1 MKKLSY
7 IFFCILCV
15 NFTLA
20 QETEKIKE
28 PFTIPELKIKFNE
41 DGSRFVKFNMTAQIW
56 NRYNQSNPGTLTEN
70 VFTNA
75 TFDIGIRRL
84 RLWAVAKPLD
94 WLMIATQFGINNFN
108 SQSAR
113 KAGDFF
119 HDAYVELTPIKKKLS
134 IGTGLCAWSGHARYS
149 TPSIGSILT
158 YDAPLYQQ
166 STNDVNDQFLRTLS
180 IYAKGQIAK
189 FDYRIALS
197 DPLSL
202 SGTKY
207 DTHTLGSDA
216 IYNNQGSKLITSAY
230 VKYQIFDEEN
240 NLMPY
245 ATGSYLGTKKVLAF
259 GIGMEAQPRAT
270 VNLNTLGDTVY
281 HSMILVTADVFM
293 DMPINKTKNDDLT
306 YYGAYSYTDF
316 GPNYVRNVGVMNPST
331 AVNTLNSSFNGA
343 GNAYPLIGSG
353 HTIYNQIGYK
363 LPSRLFGQ
371 QGITLQPYVDVQA
384 SKFEKLN
391 DWMTCYNAGVNLL
404 LVGHKAKLSLNYQNR
419 PIFST
424 TDFTKT
430 KRNSAVILQW
440 QIAI

>member
-1 MKKLSY
+1 
-7 IFFCILCV
+7 
-15 NFTLA
+15 
-20 QETEKIKE
+20 
-28 PFTIPELKIKFNE
+28 
-41 DGSRFVKFNMTAQIW
+41 
-56 NRYNQSNPGTLTEN
+56 
-70 VFTNA
+70 
-75 TFDIGIRRL
+75 
-84 RLWAVAKPLD
+84 
-94 WLMIATQFGINNFN
+94 
-108 SQSAR
+108 
-113 KAGDFF
+113 
-119 HDAYVELTPIKKKLS
+119 
-134 IGTGLCAWSGHARYS
+134 
-149 TPSIGSILT
+149 
-158 YDAPLYQQ
+158 
-166 STNDVNDQFLRTLS
+166 
-180 IYAKGQIAK
+180 
-189 FDYRIALS
+189 
-197 DPLSL
+197 
-202 SGTKY
+202 
-207 DTHTLGSDA
+207 
-216 IYNNQGSKLITSAY
+216 
-230 VKYQIFDEEN
+230 
-240 NLMPY
+240 
-245 ATGSYLGTKKVLAF
+245 
-259 GIGMEAQPRAT
+259 
-270 VNLNTLGDTVY
+270 
-281 HSMILVTADVFM
+281 M